1 MWHIIFI
8 GLGWFASG
16 ICVLVDATN
25 FLCLKDINKKT
36 ELNLRFSP
44 EKHNFIQKIEYY
56 NIWKKYRE

>member
-25 FLCLKDINKKT
+25 FLSLNKKT

-44 EKHNFIQKIEYY
+44 EKHNFIQKIVYY
-56 NIWKKYRE
+56 NRWKKYRE